1 MDGEKSMW
9 QLAVKLGNRLRGVH
23 VCVPDSSI
31 RATVNETK
39 IDADLGSD
47 KFNINCLLS
56 FEYFL

>member
-9 QLAVKLGNRLRGVH
+9 QLAVKLGNRL
-23 VCVPDSSI
+23 CVPDSSI